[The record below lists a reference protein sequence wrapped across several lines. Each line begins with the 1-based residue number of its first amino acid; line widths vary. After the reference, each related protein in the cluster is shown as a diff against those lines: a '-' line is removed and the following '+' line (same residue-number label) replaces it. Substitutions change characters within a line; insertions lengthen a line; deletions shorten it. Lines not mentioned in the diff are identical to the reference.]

1 MTLDTLNGPEW
12 SMEHYQDD
20 NVEHDLYDSVIMEYN
35 DIQGISVE
43 YSIRNEEIEMDYL
56 YGESINTGYLG
67 PYTTKITYEVTEEPT
82 ITDPFGITS
91 IDVIQYAHI
100 PKSTFIRD
108 VSSVYGDITY
118 EPKPGDVL
126 KTLWNNSAYEVVDAG
141 EEESIFHLKK
151 SVWDLILKPYRF
163 SDQSESAREISPD
176 VDSTLTEPL
185 SAYGNNDLI
194 EDESDDIDNYTD
206 VDSAIY
212 GF

>member
-43 YSIRNEEIEMDYL
+43 YSIRNEEIEMDVL
-56 YGESINTGYLG
+56 YGESTNTGYLG

-82 ITDPFGITS
+82 VTDPFGITS
-91 IDVIQYAHI
+91 IDVIQYAYI

-108 VSSVYGDITY
+108 ICSQYGDITY

-126 KTLWNNSAYEVVDAG
+126 KTLWNQRTYEVVDAG

-151 SVWDLILKPYRF
+151 LVWELILKPYRF
-163 SDQSESAREISPD
+163 SDQSESARD
-176 VDSTLTEPL
+176 VSVDIDSTLSEPL
-185 SAYGNNDLI
+185 TAFGDNEWL
-194 EDESDDIDNYTD
+194 EEESEDIDSYSD
-206 VDSAIY
+206 VDTSIY